1 MSSPHVRLI
10 GVGQDSDQLRN
21 ARDTMPGGV
30 TQWEGLCNDCGQSAG
45 DEFRIPDTSL
55 CGCDSALV
63 AVIRSGSQH
72 FP

>member
-1 MSSPHVRLI
+1 
-10 GVGQDSDQLRN
+10 
-21 ARDTMPGGV
+21 MPGGV